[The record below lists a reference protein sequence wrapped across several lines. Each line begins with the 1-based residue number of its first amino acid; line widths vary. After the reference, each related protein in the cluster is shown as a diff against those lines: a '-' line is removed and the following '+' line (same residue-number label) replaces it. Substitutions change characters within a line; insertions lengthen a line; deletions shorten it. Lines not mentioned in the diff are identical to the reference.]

1 MSMNDRSNLYK
12 LYPEVKNN
20 NNQTNLTEVVPVKN
34 FNPKLS
40 FVHIL
45 SIAILLTATIV
56 MFVQFSNFLNQNVDK
71 NNIVNLLSG
80 ILLILALWVV
90 SLVFVLLVTFKRLSN
105 TGISKLNFLILYAI
119 CVLPI
124 SQLIYNLYY
133 HFNHGVVSILPLSA
147 ILFVENLVFVFFILR
162 VMNSEKLSE
171 KVQNILLLSVIIL
184 CVLVAIIGGVY
195 VK

>member
-80 ILLILALWVV
+80 ILLILAFWVV